1 MVKAK
6 TNKKLPEFREVP
18 SLVTK
23 LPISR
28 GWHPPAYFKGQVV
41 MDLTAAALSAEEV
54 KRWLQN
60 TYSKDPQRYQILS
73 DAFDQIVGHP
83 IVAAPDWDEF
93 CKSHPGMPGFQVANL
108 YYQGHI
114 VGEKDVRQKINR
126 MESVKPAKR
135 YDLEYPDPDGGEDQ
149 TGKLILD
156 EIFLQIGI
164 DPMHGC
170 GCTIIRT
177 DQGKYILTMNDA
189 PRNKI
194 ILP

>member
-6 TNKKLPEFREVP
+6 ATKKPEYRDVP
-18 SLVTK
+18 SLITK

-41 MDLTAAALSAEEV
+41 MDLTIAALSAQEV

-60 TYSKDPQRYQILS
+60 TYGKDPQRYQILS

-83 IVAAPDWDEF
+83 VVAAPDWEEF
-93 CKSHPGMPGFQVANL
+93 CRSHPGMPSFQIANL
-108 YYQGHI
+108 YYEGHT
-114 VGEKDVRQKINR
+114 VGDKDVRQKINR
-126 MESVKPAKR
+126 GETVKQPRR

-149 TGKLILD
+149 TGKLALD
-156 EIFLQIGI
+156 DIFRQLGI
-164 DPMHGC
+164 DPTSGAA
-170 GCTIIRT
+170 CTILRT
-177 DQGKYILTMNDA
+177 EEGRYILTMNDS
-189 PRNKI
+189 PRNKV